1 MAQSCENL
9 ADGDIVQRVL
19 KGDTESFGIL
29 FERYH
34 NLVYRLA
41 LMNLGDADMAQDIT
55 QEAFLRA
62 YNNLDR
68 LRDIASFSAWIAGI
82 ARNLCRNTRRSKAS
96 QAVSLD
102 YLAEEGIEPPDPGSP
117 LPFQDEQMEAVK
129 RALPSLPYKYREIM
143 ELRYT
148 EEYSCKKIA
157 SFLNLSASAVKSR
170 LFYARNLILKK
181 LKKEGFV

>member
-1 MAQSCENL
+1 LAQSIENL
-9 ADGDIVQRVL
+9 ADEEIVQRVL

-34 NLVYRLA
+34 DLVYRLA
-41 LMNLGDADMAQDIT
+41 LMNLGDAEMAQDIT

-68 LRDIASFSAWIAGI
+68 LRDIASFAAWIAGI
-82 ARNLCRNTRRSKAS
+82 ARNLCRNIKRNKAT

-102 YLAEEGIEPPDPGSP
+102 YLAEEGIEPKDPGSP
-117 LPFQDEQMEAVK
+117 LPFQDERLAAVK
-129 RALPSLPYKYREIM
+129 KALPSLPNKYREIL

-157 SFLNLSASAVKSR
+157 QFLNLSMSTVKTR